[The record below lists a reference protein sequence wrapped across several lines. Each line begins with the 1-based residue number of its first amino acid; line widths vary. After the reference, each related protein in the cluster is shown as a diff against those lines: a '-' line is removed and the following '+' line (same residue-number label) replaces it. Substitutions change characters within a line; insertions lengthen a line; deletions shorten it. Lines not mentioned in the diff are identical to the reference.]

1 MVTNSRLRCED
12 KRKKSWW
19 RTRET
24 SWFLWSGQ
32 NVYLLYAGLVQ
43 EGEQRAAEGRGG
55 ALVVDHGH
63 LDAHRVATHAQA
75 DERDLD
81 DGQQEL
87 EAQRAIRREGEEGG
101 EVKRR
106 VLAAADSGSARP
118 YWQCEA
124 VHQPWHPP
132 HAHHG
137 LDHQGG
143 DVPPLGQHVSGSHL
157 PVGWRPQERNK
168 KNVAYLQKCI
178 FLTAHFQNNG
188 TSSEWLA
195 QLVFAEFNDKRHM
208 LTSESIGEVNFA
220 KI

>member
-12 KRKKSWW
+12 ERKKSWW
-19 RTRET
+19 TTRET
-24 SWFLWSGQ
+24 SCFLWSGQ

-43 EGEQRAAEGRGG
+43 EGEQRVAEGRGG

-63 LDAHRVATHAQA
+63 LDAHGVATHAQA

-87 EAQRAIRREGEEGG
+87 EAQRAKRKGGWGERRM
-101 EVKRR
+101 
-106 VLAAADSGSARP
+106 LAAAGSGEARP

-124 VHQPWHPP
+124 VHQPWHPL

-168 KNVAYLQKCI
+168 KMLPIYR
-178 FLTAHFQNNG
+178 
-188 TSSEWLA
+188 S
-195 QLVFAEFNDKRHM
+195 VFF
-208 LTSESIGEVNFA
+208 
-220 KI
+220 